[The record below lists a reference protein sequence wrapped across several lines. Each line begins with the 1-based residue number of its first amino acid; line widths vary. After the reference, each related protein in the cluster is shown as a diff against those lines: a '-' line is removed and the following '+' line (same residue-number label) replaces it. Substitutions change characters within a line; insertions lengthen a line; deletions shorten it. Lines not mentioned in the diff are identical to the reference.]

1 VGKLRLPVR
10 LYVTAII
17 AAAGLA
23 FLAAPYMPTKGSLDV
38 WLLGSLFIVATVAN
52 LRVVHVSAKT
62 KITVGGAAVFA
73 GVLIAAPVAAMA
85 IGGLST
91 FVGLTFATKQPLYN
105 RLFNASGT
113 VLAAAAA
120 AWLHHGF
127 ARGSGLLDDPIMLAL
142 SAATYYLV
150 KASVTDIV
158 VALQTRRDPIR
169 AWWPEHR
176 RDVFHHGALYLL
188 GILAA
193 ISAERQTWS
202 LALFLVP
209 MALILLALRE
219 ATRLRQHTKDAIIE
233 LADLIDQ
240 RDPYT
245 YGHSQRVAEHA
256 SRVARHLR
264 LPPERIEVITE
275 AARMHDVGK
284 VTTPDHIL
292 KKPGPLAAHEWD
304 EMHKHCDAG
313 HHFLQRIP
321 DFIDGADLVLS
332 HHERVDGSGYPR
344 GLKGVELPIEASII
358 AVCDAY
364 DAMTSDRVY
373 RSALPYQRVVAE
385 LKAGRGTQWH
395 AKAVDA
401 LLELMEQG
409 AIVPASPRAALP
421 QQQMEAAAS

>member
-1 VGKLRLPVR
+1 MRKLRLPVR
-10 LYVTAII
+10 LYVTAVI

-23 FLAAPYMPTKGSLDV
+23 LGLTPFMPTRGSLDP

-73 GVLIAAPVAAMA
+73 AVLTAAPVAAMA
-85 IGGLST
+85 IGALST
-91 FVGLTFATKQPLYN
+91 FIGLTFATKQPLYN

-113 VLAAAAA
+113 LLAAAAT
-120 AWLHHGF
+120 AWFHHAF
-127 ARGSGLLDDPIMLAL
+127 ARGSGLLDDPLMLAV
-142 SAATYYLV
+142 SAVMYYLI

-169 AWWPEHR
+169 AWWPGHR

-256 SRVARHLR
+256 ARVARHLR
-264 LPPERIEVITE
+264 LPAERIEVVTE

-284 VTTPDHIL
+284 VSTPDHVL
-292 KKPGPLAAHEWD
+292 KKPGPLSAHEWD

-313 HHFLQRIP
+313 HSFLQRIP
-321 DFIDGADLVLS
+321 DFVEGADLVLS
-332 HHERVDGSGYPR
+332 HHERVDGTGYPR
-344 GLKGVELPIEASII
+344 GLRGIDLPLEASII

-373 RSALPYQRVVAE
+373 RPALPYQRVVAE
-385 LKAGRGTQWH
+385 LKAGSGTQWH
-395 AKAVDA
+395 VRAVDA

-409 AIVPASPRAALP
+409 AIVPASSRAAGP
-421 QQQMEAAAS
+421 QQRIEVAAS